1 MIFTRLKPISPQYMY
16 TDHTAFV
23 LHGREAADSKGLLRT
38 MEKILLRITA
48 TKWSLPERD
57 GLKSASSIFP
67 PAS

>member
-38 MEKILLRITA
+38 MEKILLRLTA
-48 TKWSLPERD
+48 TK
-57 GLKSASSIFP
+57 
-67 PAS
+67 